1 MFKVDMKGLKPQ
13 NCSKNITVVAEAYP
27 NFKMQVTTS
36 LYIYMSTK
44 PNESY
49 EDLQNSICA

>member
-1 MFKVDMKGLKPQ
+1 MFKVDTKGLKPQ